1 MIKFGVDVPYEKIM
15 LFKSAVESFVK
26 ARPRE
31 WLLFVAFRATRVEY
45 DAAFVEYITVLQ
57 HVEVR
62 IVNTWYII
70 WLFFWHKGEP
80 DSDFL
85 YCRAGKI

>member
-1 MIKFGVDVPYEKIM
+1 VCLKAYTFILIKFGVDVPYEKIM

-31 WLLFVAFRATRVEY
+31 WLNLVAFRATRVEY
-45 DAAFVEYITVLQ
+45 DAAYVEYITVLQ

-62 IVNTWYII
+62 QLKLLSNPLVS
-70 WLFFWHKGEP
+70 L
-80 DSDFL
+80 
-85 YCRAGKI
+85 

>member
-1 MIKFGVDVPYEKIM
+1 MKQAYTFILMKFGVDIPYEKIM
-15 LFKSAVESFVK
+15 LFKSAIESFVK

-31 WLLFVAFRATRVEY
+31 WVSLLAFRATRVEY

-62 IVNTWYII
+62 QYDT
-70 WLFFWHKGEP
+70 G
-80 DSDFL
+80 
-85 YCRAGKI
+85 CRMLLRL